1 MAVYTVAQVTKY
13 IRDVLEGDQ
22 LLADLWVNGEVANV
36 ARPGSGHV
44 YFTIRDSD
52 ASLRCVMFRAAES
65 GGADVL
71 TQGAAV
77 ISHGRVSIYEVRG
90 DLQMIVDIVQPEGV
104 GELQLKFE
112 QLKLKLESEGLFD
125 VSRKRELPEFPS
137 RVGVI
142 TSPSSA
148 AWHDIQTVVARR
160 YPLAELVLAP
170 TPVQGE
176 SAAPGVV
183 EAFSVLNELADLDVV
198 ILARGGGSLEDLWPF
213 NEEAVARAVF
223 SSRGPVITGIG
234 HETDTTIADM
244 VADRR
249 APTPSAAAEVAVPDG
264 QELAFR
270 IANGGRRLI
279 DAAGG
284 YVVRGFDALGQL
296 DARIQRVRPDLD
308 TIRLRIDDLLGKA
321 SLHLRHALE
330 SQKIGVQGLEG
341 RLKAVSPAGTLRRG
355 YAIVQSPSAGVVTD
369 SRSLKKGEP
378 VEVTLSRGA
387 FGAAVTSIQE
397 RSDGHGAG

>member
-397 RSDGHGAG
+397 RSDGHVAG